1 MVPDCRKVV
10 VVEMAK
16 QLMMVLR
23 PKGPGWILIN
33 LVQTL
38 MSKWTLLRLMLLSET
53 CLLHSLDGLLHAES
67 GR

>member
-1 MVPDCRKVV
+1 M

-16 QLMMVLR
+16 QLLMLLMVLR
-23 PKGPGWILIN
+23 PKGSGWILIK
-33 LVQTL
+33 LVQTP
-38 MSKWTLLRLMLLSET
+38 MSKWTLLLLLMLLSET